1 MLLKKPGPRGGKVL
15 KKSGPRGPYLLKIVT
30 GLDLEARVVV
40 ALELEPMVSEST
52 PRHSLTASPEEA

>member
-30 GLDLEARVVV
+30 DAKQSRVEGVD
-40 ALELEPMVSEST
+40 ANGW
-52 PRHSLTASPEEA
+52 